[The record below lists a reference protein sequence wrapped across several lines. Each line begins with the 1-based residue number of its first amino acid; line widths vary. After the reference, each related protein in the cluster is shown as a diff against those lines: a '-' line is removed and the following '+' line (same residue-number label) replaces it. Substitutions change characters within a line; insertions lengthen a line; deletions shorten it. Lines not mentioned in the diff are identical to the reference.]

1 MKNIRT
7 FESYTVEEIPYNKP
21 IKPYGVPYS
30 LTNLNI
36 GDKVTYLGMPG
47 EVKSVDEYLLILT
60 LIKTGKE
67 IRINQSMFNQRGF
80 IGR

>member
-1 MKNIRT
+1 MKNLRT
-7 FESYTVEEIPYNKP
+7 FENYDGQEIHNNSP

-36 GDKVTYLGMPG
+36 GDKVIYLGMPG

-60 LIKTGKE
+60 LLKTGKE

>member
-7 FESYTVEEIPYNKP
+7 FESYTVEEIPDNSP

-30 LTNLNI
+30 LTNLNV
-36 GDKVTYLGMPG
+36 GDKVTYLGTQC
-47 EVKSVDEYLLILT
+47 EVKSVDEYLLTLT
-60 LIKTGKE
+60 TLETKKE
-67 IRINQSMFNQRGF
+67 IRCNQAMFNKNGF

>member
-1 MKNIRT
+1 MKNLRT
-7 FESYTVEEIPYNKP
+7 FENYDGQEFYNNSP

-36 GDKVTYLGMPG
+36 GDKVIYLGMPG

-60 LIKTGKE
+60 SLDTGKE
-67 IRINQSMFNQRGF
+67 IRCGQAMFNQQGF
-80 IGR
+80 IGK